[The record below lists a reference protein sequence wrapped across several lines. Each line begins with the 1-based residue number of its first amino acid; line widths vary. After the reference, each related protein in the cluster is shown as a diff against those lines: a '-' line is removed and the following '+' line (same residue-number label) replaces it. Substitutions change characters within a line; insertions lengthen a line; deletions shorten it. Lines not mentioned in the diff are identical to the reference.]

1 MPPHPTT
8 FTPYTFEHPQLGALR
23 GRHVSQETPN
33 VIDFRNIPYAN
44 VPTRFKPSVL
54 LDHIPE
60 GFDQRPHRDF
70 TLRGSAC
77 PQIPEGLDHFGW
89 QGGPLP
95 DDMPLPLRYDDLEVT
110 TLTIAVPKAALEHGL
125 QKLPVMVYIH
135 GGGLAEGI
143 GHVNGKQNLRR
154 LVEFSVEENMPVI
167 GITLGYRL
175 NWFGFLTCQDL
186 IDEARDDGRGP
197 GSEVFNLGIHDQR
210 KAFLWI
216 KKFVDGFGGDSHN
229 ITAFGESGGSL
240 SLAYH
245 LCGDAPLFNRA
256 VLQSC
261 GVIATSSFSKL
272 EERYRLLL
280 QECNITGATA
290 AERLAALRAVDPR
303 KLSKIHLGKGYAQQY
318 WGEDTVFFSR
328 GVPSFGG
335 QFELI
340 RTCPWI
346 DSLIVGADQWEGH
359 ILLRMI
365 KNVPS
370 AKAVKFLHDV
380 LGKDE
385 VVQTLL
391 QEYDLSADIPDV
403 LCRLNLATLMGD
415 LMFAETVQRI
425 ADTVSQGSDKKVY
438 YYTFGLTNPFPG
450 SDASFSTGHHS
461 VELMYQFL
469 TCNDR
474 FPKGRNK
481 FYERQAKE
489 TARRWIL
496 FGNGKEP
503 WPRYEKS
510 RKMTA
515 ICDDRVGWED
525 RAREDDH
532 RVSQNDPWGKRRYEG
547 LDLVRQVWENIDHDN
562 IEFARERAVG
572 IALEFPAD
580 AKIY

>member
-1 MPPHPTT
+1 
-8 FTPYTFEHPQLGALR
+8 LA
-23 GRHVSQETPN
+23 
-33 VIDFRNIPYAN
+33 
-44 VPTRFKPSVL
+44 
-54 LDHIPE
+54 
-60 GFDQRPHRDF
+60 
-70 TLRGSAC
+70 
-77 PQIPEGLDHFGW
+77 
-89 QGGPLP
+89 
-95 DDMPLPLRYDDLEVT
+95 DDMPLPLRYNDLEVT
-110 TLTIAVPKAALEHGL
+110 TMTIAAPKAALEHSL
-125 QKLPVMVYIH
+125 DKLPVMVYIH

-143 GHVNGKQNLRR
+143 GHANGKQNLRR
-154 LVEFSVEENMPVI
+154 LVEFSIEENMPVI
-167 GITLGYRL
+167 GISIGYRL

-186 IDEARDDGRGP
+186 IDEARAEGRGP

-216 KKFVDGFGGDSHN
+216 KKFVEGFGGDPNN

-256 VLQSC
+256 IMQSC
-261 GVIATSSFSKL
+261 GVIATTSFATL
-272 EERYRLLL
+272 EERYQDLLK
-280 QECNITGATA
+280 ECNITAATA
-290 AERLAALRAVDPR
+290 AERLAAVRALDPR
-303 KLSKIHLGKGYAQQY
+303 KLSKMNLGKGYALQY
-318 WGEDTVFFSR
+318 WCEDHAFYSR
-328 GVPSFGG
+328 GVPSFNG

-340 RTCPWI
+340 KSCPWI

-359 ILLRMI
+359 ILLRAI
-365 KNVPS
+365 KNVSS
-370 AKAVKFLHDV
+370 AKTVDSLHRI

-385 VVQTLL
+385 VVQKLL
-391 QEYDLSADIPDV
+391 KEYDLSADIPDV
-403 LCRLNLATLMGD
+403 LCRLNLCTLMGD

-474 FPKGRNK
+474 FPKHRNR

-489 TARRWIL
+489 TARRWIT

-503 WPRYEKS
+503 WPRYEKD

-525 RAREDDH
+525 RTREDDH
-532 RVSQNDPWGKRRYEG
+532 RISQDDPWGKRMYKG
-547 LDLVRQVWENIDHDN
+547 LDLARQLWESIGPDK
-562 IEFARERAVG
+562 IEVTKEMAVG
-572 IALEFPAD
+572 LALETPFET
-580 AKIY
+580 KID